1 MTHQD
6 TQMTNIYISDIVG
19 DDGFYSSA
27 SSVYMEMLIIYLV
40 EDPRYINRN
49 DAEFELNMINFI
61 YGDGQ

>member
-19 DDGFYSSA
+19 DDGFYSSV
-27 SSVYMEMLIIYLV
+27 SSVYMDGLVVYLV

-49 DAEFELNMINFI
+49 DEEFELNMINFI